1 MIGKQKE
8 REAAQEI
15 IRLAGGLGEKE
26 QPVFI
31 AEAFK
36 MKILP
41 ASLHVNEQIIIPGLE
56 IMGIGVMDINYL

>member
-1 MIGKQKE
+1 MK
-8 REAAQEI
+8 
-15 IRLAGGLGEKE
+15 GEKE